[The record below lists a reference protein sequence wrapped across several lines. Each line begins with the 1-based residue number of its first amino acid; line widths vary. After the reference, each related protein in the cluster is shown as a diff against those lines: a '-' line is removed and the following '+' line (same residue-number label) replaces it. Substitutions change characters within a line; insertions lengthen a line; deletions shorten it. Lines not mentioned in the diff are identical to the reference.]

1 MKKSNVF
8 LKISILIN
16 VLMIFF
22 GAYIGNLY
30 VLQGIALFFAVLSV
44 DFKNI
49 KIKPDT
55 MTWIVLCMVIVMS
68 VSYSIN
74 KQSSMEVASLISMA
88 IILKLLYENQSKDW
102 NQYFL
107 TSILLAS
114 SVHVIATMIQLIFP
128 DAINLINSFLLSSE
142 GIKTNQELFKA
153 GGYAGITAQTSVNA
167 FYIAIFVGGI
177 FLNLILKK
185 KHKIVNTFL
194 LIISI
199 IALFI
204 TGKRGMLFFSLLAIS
219 LIYLYIA
226 IKDRKN
232 IFKYIVMILIVG
244 TIGYI
249 SVINIPQTKVIID
262 KIQIL
267 SEKEDA
273 LNGRDKLW
281 QDSIEV
287 FINNPLM
294 GIGIGTI
301 QEIIGEYSHNSYIQ
315 ILAETGIVGELIYIL
330 AIVSSVLMTIKK
342 ASIILK
348 GKDLIQ
354 KNSIV
359 MSLFMQGIFIMYG
372 FTGNPLY
379 GQYFIVPYVIA
390 IAMSNSIL
398 VKEECKVE
406 NRNYYLS

>member
-1 MKKSNVF
+1 
-8 LKISILIN
+8 
-16 VLMIFF
+16 
-22 GAYIGNLY
+22 
-30 VLQGIALFFAVLSV
+30 
-44 DFKNI
+44 
-49 KIKPDT
+49 
-55 MTWIVLCMVIVMS
+55 
-68 VSYSIN
+68 
-74 KQSSMEVASLISMA
+74 
-88 IILKLLYENQSKDW
+88 
-102 NQYFL
+102 
-107 TSILLAS
+107 
-114 SVHVIATMIQLIFP
+114 
-128 DAINLINSFLLSSE
+128 
-142 GIKTNQELFKA
+142 
-153 GGYAGITAQTSVNA
+153 
-167 FYIAIFVGGI
+167 
-177 FLNLILKK
+177 
-185 KHKIVNTFL
+185 
-194 LIISI
+194 
-199 IALFI
+199 
-204 TGKRGMLFFSLLAIS
+204 MLFFSLLAIS